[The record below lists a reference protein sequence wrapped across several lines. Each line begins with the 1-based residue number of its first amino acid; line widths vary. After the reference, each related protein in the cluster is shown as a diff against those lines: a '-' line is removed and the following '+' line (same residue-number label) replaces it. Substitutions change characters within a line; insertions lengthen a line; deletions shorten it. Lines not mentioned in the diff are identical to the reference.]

1 MIDLENYKCE
11 RASISR
17 SQFDTEYIT
26 CYRASEVHK
35 IVYDANTEI
44 AKLNGIIEG
53 MKTMAELA
61 GKQITKEKKK

>member
-1 MIDLENYKCE
+1 MIDISKYKCE

>member
-1 MIDLENYKCE
+1 MINLENYKCE
-11 RASISR
+11 SASISR

-26 CYRASEVHK
+26 FYRASEVRK

-53 MKTMAELA
+53 MKTIAELS
-61 GKQITKEKKK
+61 GKQIIKEKK